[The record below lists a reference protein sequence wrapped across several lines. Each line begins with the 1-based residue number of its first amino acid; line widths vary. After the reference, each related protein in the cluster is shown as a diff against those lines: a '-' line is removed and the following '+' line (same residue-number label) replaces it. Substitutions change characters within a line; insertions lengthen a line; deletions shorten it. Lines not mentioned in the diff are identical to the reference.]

1 MYFAIQRSSPR
12 HRQRTLKQYSESIY
26 CEDHLVSLP
35 QELPEEKLP
44 EMDERVRNYFE
55 IDENRH
61 ITSPHLKRRILCLI
75 CKSAYHASPDQIR
88 RTAQMAGVSAVW
100 LEAKIS
106 ALRATM
112 SAGYIDSNPCPTS
125 VKSTWPGHGSITSSC
140 RQPPKRSRRYIDA
153 ATPALPRGY
162 GIYRGRSS
170 VFLCLLLTVRLHRE
184 LNIPKGSVDSG
195 LHYLKSALSRNLN
208 NKKPKEHEG

>member
-1 MYFAIQRSSPR
+1 MSIKRISINFFQTR

-112 SAGYIDSNPCPTS
+112 SARVHRFESLSDQRKEYMARARVYHEQLSTS
-125 VKSTWPGHGSITSSC
+125 RRRGAGDISTPLHQRYQEGTGSIAG
-140 RQPPKRSRRYIDA
+140 D
-153 ATPALPRGY
+153 PAY
-162 GIYRGRSS
+162 SS
-170 VFLCLLLTVRLHRE
+170 V
-184 LNIPKGSVDSG
+184 S
-195 LHYLKSALSRNLN
+195 YSRCDCT
-208 NKKPKEHEG
+208 